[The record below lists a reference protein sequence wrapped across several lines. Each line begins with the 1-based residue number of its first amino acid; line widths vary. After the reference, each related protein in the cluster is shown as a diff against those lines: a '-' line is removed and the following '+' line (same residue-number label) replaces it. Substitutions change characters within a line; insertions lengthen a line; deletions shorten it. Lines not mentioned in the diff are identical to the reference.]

1 MIIDKRPRAFLAI
14 AVILPLLNAC
24 ASLPSSGPTGSQ
36 IYSAS
41 KEPKENE
48 IGFEIV
54 ELNSLA
60 SVPTAA
66 TVDGGLI
73 PPFVP
78 GREQPSDLVGPGDIL
93 DIAIYEAG
101 ISLFTSAQTPLEASV
116 DAGAKARQLPPIRVD
131 DNGYI
136 TLPYAGRI
144 RAAGHTTTELQ
155 RIIEGALAGVSEQ
168 PQALVSLQ
176 RSITNSVI
184 LYGEVA
190 QAGRHVLATNRE
202 TLLDVIA
209 LAGGYRGEPSALMV
223 TVERDGQ
230 TFKARL
236 DQIQQSSAGNMRIYP
251 GDRISLLR
259 EPLTY
264 SVMGAV
270 GRVQQVPFQKP
281 DISLAEAIANSGGA
295 DDNRGDPEAIFVF
308 RFVRDENGAEK
319 PVVYH
324 LNMMRPQAYFLAQKF
339 AMRDE
344 DILYVGNAAAN
355 RPSKAVGIL
364 SQFFNPIVA
373 ARSVSR

>member
-155 RIIEGALAGVSEQ
+155 RIVEGALAGVSEQ

>member
-41 KEPKENE
+41 KEPRENE

-93 DIAIYEAG
+93 EIAIYEAG

-136 TLPYAGRI
+136 RLPYAGRI

-168 PQALVSLQ
+168 PQAMVSLQ

-202 TLLDVIA
+202 TLLDMIA

-223 TVERDGQ
+223 TIERDGQ

-295 DDNRGDPEAIFVF
+295 EDNRGDPEAIFVF

-324 LNMMRPQAYFLAQKF
+324 LNMMRAQAYFLAQKF